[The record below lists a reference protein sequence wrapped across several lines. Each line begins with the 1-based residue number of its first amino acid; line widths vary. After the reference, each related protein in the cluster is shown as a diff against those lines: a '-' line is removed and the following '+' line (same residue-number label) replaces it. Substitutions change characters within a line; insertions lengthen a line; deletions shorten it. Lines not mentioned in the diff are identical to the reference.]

1 MSEISSD
8 PCEDLNEL
16 KNIEYPTRFRKAED
30 TKKSLTC
37 LILRILR
44 AKRENDE

>member
-16 KNIEYPTRFRKAED
+16 KNIEYPSRFRKAED
-30 TKKSLTC
+30 LQKGSNMSNPQN
-37 LILRILR
+37 I
-44 AKRENDE
+44 EG